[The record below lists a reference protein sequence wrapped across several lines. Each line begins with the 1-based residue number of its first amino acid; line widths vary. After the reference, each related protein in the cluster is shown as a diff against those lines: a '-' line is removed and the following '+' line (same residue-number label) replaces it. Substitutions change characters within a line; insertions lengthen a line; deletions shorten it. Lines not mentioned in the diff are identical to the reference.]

1 MVKRQSAI
9 MRLPRF
15 QLGMLLVACLF
26 FTICSSVASA
36 RAIDGFDLAVGEWH
50 VTLRG
55 GLNLDAS
62 NIFPQAEQARSLL
75 PFKPR
80 PPAPLPLK
88 RRPWGKELDCTLV
101 MSADGTF
108 EIHPQ
113 SSSKS
118 NSNSNSGRIPIRGKW
133 NVFNSPYCATDR
145 LYDQLTMQSYP
156 RVQTQTTCKSEQ
168 QPQQYLQTGGMTF
181 HCRMWGRYNTGGIFR
196 QWRQYCGKLTH
207 GTCVW
212 REYDVSPEAK
222 LPWWRV
228 RRPVVASFSALR
240 PRKQPLDQGGE
251 DASLFGY

>member
-1 MVKRQSAI
+1 MMVKRQSAI

-15 QLGMLLVACLF
+15 QLAVLLIACLLL
-26 FTICSSVASA
+26 TLSSVASA
-36 RAIDGFDLAVGEWH
+36 RAVDGFDLAVGEWDI
-50 VTLRG
+50 TLRG
-55 GLNLDAS
+55 GLNLDATK
-62 NIFPQAEQARSLL
+62 IFPPPEQPRLSLPL
-75 PFKPR
+75 DPTKLFSDKPR
-80 PPAPLPLK
+80 APPHLPLK

-101 MSADGTF
+101 ISADGTF

-113 SSSKS
+113 SSKS
-118 NSNSNSGRIPIRGKW
+118 NSDQLPIRGKW
-133 NVFNSPYCATDR
+133 KVLASPYCATDR

-156 RVQTQTTCKSEQ
+156 RVQTCKSE
-168 QPQQYLQTGGMTF
+168 PQQYLQTVGMTL

-196 QWRQYCGKLTH
+196 QWRRYCGKLTH

-212 REYDVSPEAK
+212 REYDVSPEAM

-240 PRKQPLDQGGE
+240 PRKQPLDHGGE